1 MELVHFASGVSV
13 RRLVGVLWTPR
24 FAQIFAYGIL
34 YTARPIW
41 TKDGSKRIIP
51 RKDLAFG
58 GLNDIPINF
67 GILNFLIF
75 FFSPPVMT

>member
-1 MELVHFASGVSV
+1 MGNACVHTQG
-13 RRLVGVLWTPR
+13 
-24 FAQIFAYGIL
+24 Y

-41 TKDGSKRIIP
+41 TKDGSKRVIP